1 MMSYCFVSAKTGIC
15 DANSVRKRTMRN
27 SHSITTKIEVPQ
39 YHLIYKN
46 ESDEVPLCSYYT
58 LIHGEPLK
66 TETVATLE
74 DTELKAIITQLATF
88 LAVLHSIPLHQVTTL
103 CFPIEK
109 HVPTGR
115 ATNKIKPISHY

>member
-15 DANSVRKRTMRN
+15 DANSVRKELCAILTQ
-27 SHSITTKIEVPQ
+27 SLQEIEVPQ

-66 TETVATLE
+66 Q
-74 DTELKAIITQLATF
+74 KQLPRWRIQ
-88 LAVLHSIPLHQVTTL
+88 S
-103 CFPIEK
+103 
-109 HVPTGR
+109 
-115 ATNKIKPISHY
+115 